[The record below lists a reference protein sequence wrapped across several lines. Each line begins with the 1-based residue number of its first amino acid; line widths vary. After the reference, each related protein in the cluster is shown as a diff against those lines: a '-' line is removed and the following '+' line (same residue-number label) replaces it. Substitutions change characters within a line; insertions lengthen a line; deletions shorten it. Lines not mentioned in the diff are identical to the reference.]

1 MFHNQFYFRDVT
13 RKSYEWKKLKQTGSE
28 MSGDTPRGGAGAGK
42 VPHSLFSGQQSQL
55 SRKVSD
61 AALYGFNRPQEVE
74 EMKPEREPLQIYDE
88 TIPDGECEV

>member
-1 MFHNQFYFRDVT
+1 
-13 RKSYEWKKLKQTGSE
+13 
-28 MSGDTPRGGAGAGK
+28 MSLSQDSCRGGGGGGGGK
-42 VPHSLFSGQQSQL
+42 VPPSIFPSQQSQL

-88 TIPDGECEV
+88 TIPTGEELSMVYL

>member
-1 MFHNQFYFRDVT
+1 
-13 RKSYEWKKLKQTGSE
+13 
-28 MSGDTPRGGAGAGK
+28 MSQDTSRGGAGGGK
-42 VPHSLFSGQQSQL
+42 VTNSLFSSQQSQL

-88 TIPDGECEV
+88 SIPDGECDIVLTSILMLT